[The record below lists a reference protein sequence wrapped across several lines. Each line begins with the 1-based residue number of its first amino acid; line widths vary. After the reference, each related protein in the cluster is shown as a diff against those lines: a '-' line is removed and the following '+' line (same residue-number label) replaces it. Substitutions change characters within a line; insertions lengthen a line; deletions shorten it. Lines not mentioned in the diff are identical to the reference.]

1 MKKLLTILIIGIFF
15 LSIGCT
21 KKNENNSSL
30 EYFNEADLIKYSS
43 NENNEMDAREQF
55 KIQLEEF
62 SDFSKKFFSIWK
74 DHIEKTTQLLEKFNN
89 ENIPLDEKVLY
100 SRMLLEKYEKF
111 NDDLKQI
118 APPPEASRAYHY
130 ALSAISKRILFFKEF
145 EKGTNIY
152 TLTEIENEAYLYETL
167 FWEEIDNIYNYFDER
182 AAQLGISNNSE
193 FFYNL
198 K

>member
-1 MKKLLTILIIGIFF
+1 MRKLLTILIVMGIFI
-15 LSIGCT
+15 LSTGCT
-21 KKNENNSSL
+21 KKDENNSSL

-43 NENNEMDAREQF
+43 NKNNEMDAKEQF
-55 KIQLEEF
+55 KVQLGKF

-89 ENIPLDEKVLY
+89 ENITLDEKVLY
-100 SRMLLEKYEKF
+100 SQMLLEKYEKF

-118 APPPEASRAYHY
+118 TPPPEASRAYHY

-145 EKGTNIY
+145 EKGTNVY

-167 FWEEIDNIYNYFDER
+167 FWEEIDNIYNDFDER
-182 AAQLGISNNSE
+182 SAQLGISNNSE
-193 FFYNL
+193 FFFTI
-198 K
+198 